1 MTQPPSATLTETEAS
16 EILRSLLQKE
26 GSWVDWG
33 KKCQQ
38 LQKAGYSPQMIF
50 EQTGFQA
57 VQQNLIIV
65 SAQVYDSLSQEA
77 VDESILQYYRGPKSD
92 VLYELRILTQAQRAA
107 TAITAAEH
115 RLEADGA
122 KELARA
128 VQDFALF
135 AQFPAGFTDHPGDT
149 LAYQCWKLA
158 KQNRDLTARTRL
170 IAKGLKFAHSST
182 ARTAI
187 EQLLSD
193 IAVTP
198 SQKAPLIPLYRQ
210 ENEEQVARLIPVVG
224 TLPLTVD
231 QVQSIPSLT
240 QEDPFGIV
248 NTTINA
254 EVPSRLVP
262 LPGWQV
268 IIKAQDPVA
277 ILAMAGDVAESL
289 SNKTETVLVV
299 VDRALQTWRDDAYFL
314 VAIAEK
320 TAFRWSKV
328 APQEPILG
336 QVIVVLRPKR
346 IFDENNLLEPWQM
359 DD

>member
-1 MTQPPSATLTETEAS
+1 MTHPPSSALTETEAS
-16 EILRSLLQKE
+16 EILRSLLHKE

-38 LQKAGYSPQMIF
+38 LQKAGYAPQIIF
-50 EQTGFQA
+50 EQTGFQT

-65 SAQVYDSLSQEA
+65 SAQVYDSLQQEA
-77 VDESILQYYRGPKSD
+77 VDESILQYYLGPKSD
-92 VLYELRILTQAQRAA
+92 VLYELRILTQSQRAA

-182 ARTAI
+182 ARAAI

-210 ENEEQVARLIPVVG
+210 ENEEQVARLVPVLG
-224 TLPLTVD
+224 SLPLTVD
-231 QVQSIPSLT
+231 QVQNVLSLT

-248 NTTINA
+248 NT
-254 EVPSRLVP
+254 EVSSRLVP

-268 IIKAQDPVA
+268 IIKALDPVA
-277 ILAMAGDVAESL
+277 ILAEAGEVADSL

-299 VDRALQTWRDDAYFL
+299 VDRGLQTWRDDAYFL
-314 VAIAEK
+314 VAVEGK

-328 APQEPILG
+328 APQETILG

-346 IFDENNLLEPWQM
+346 IFDENNLREPWQM

>member
-1 MTQPPSATLTETEAS
+1 MNQPPSAVLTEAEA
-16 EILRSLLQKE
+16 EAILRSLLHKE

-33 KKCQQ
+33 KKSQQ
-38 LQKAGYSPQMIF
+38 LQKAGYAPQIIF
-50 EQTGFQA
+50 EKTGFQT

-65 SAQVYDSLSQEA
+65 ASQVYDSLQQAA

-92 VLYELRILTQAQRAA
+92 VLYELRILTQSQRAT

-135 AQFPAGFTDHPGDT
+135 SQFPAGFTDHPGDT

-182 ARTAI
+182 ARAAI

-193 IAVTP
+193 IAVSP
-198 SQKAPLIPLYRQ
+198 SQKAPLVPLYRQ
-210 ENEEQVARLIPVVG
+210 ENEEQVARLVPVVG
-224 TLPLTVD
+224 TLPLTVE
-231 QVQSIPSLT
+231 QVQNVSPLT

-248 NTTINA
+248 NT
-254 EVPSRLVP
+254 EVASRLVP

-268 IIKAQDPVA
+268 VLKAIDPVA
-277 ILAMAGDVAESL
+277 ILALAGEVAESL
-289 SNKTETVLVV
+289 SQKTETVLVV
-299 VDRALQTWRDDAYFL
+299 VDRGLQTWREDAYFL
-314 VAIAEK
+314 LATEET
-320 TAFRWSKV
+320 TAFRWSPV
-328 APQEPILG
+328 PPQETILG

-346 IFDENNLLEPWQM
+346 IFDENNLREPWQM